1 MKLVRHCA
9 MRRHKLPVIPVVKA
23 VAITVVVL
31 AAIRVA
37 ACGNS
42 SKPQPSSSLHRN
54 NSSRCSRNI
63 RSRRSNSNR
72 SSNHNNGRRSNSSN
86 HPPMILGHPHHQPM
100 VVSGA
105 LMMSLRSKTQ

>member
-42 SKPQPSSSLHRN
+42 SRPQSNSSLHRN

-63 RSRRSNSNR
+63 RSHSNSNR
-72 SSNHNNGRRSNSSN
+72 SSNHNNGRRNNSSN

>member
-23 VAITVVVL
+23 AAITVVVL
-31 AAIRVA
+31 AAIRA
-37 ACGNS
+37 AECGNS
-42 SKPQPSSSLHRN
+42 SRPQSNSSLHRN

-63 RSRRSNSNR
+63 RSHRSNSNR

>member
-42 SKPQPSSSLHRN
+42 SKPQPSS
-54 NSSRCSRNI
+54 RCSRNI
-63 RSRRSNSNR
+63 RSHSNSNR
-72 SSNHNNGRRSNSSN
+72 SSNHNNGRRNNNSN